1 VVPGHGEANTTLTGI
16 KELRMSLPYRPTV
29 YDVRPS
35 GHGSFNQLPKLG
47 SDEFDRLV
55 EFYKFELDFTHGY
68 ERAKPGE
75 LYWKVAGIELKAG
88 PAILQ
93 PQVRDQSGRLL
104 TSQSILLF
112 LHWPGADKWPND
124 IQVDPPYYGNGVG
137 GFTETKGSVGWGFGG
152 ESHIGPDGGPFG
164 VWCSSDPTTKVGD
177 RRVGSDLMR
186 KIGWWD
192 DHIVPNPIFQVAVK
206 DTGDTPP
213 PSTGSLVL
221 VNLDAQGNVVGYMPW
236 IPAAPVAAEKGSLGL
251 MQDGVV
257 TYHIPW
263 K

>member
-1 VVPGHGEANTTLTGI
+1 MT
-16 KELRMSLPYRPTV
+16 LPYRPTV
-29 YDVRPS
+29 HDVRPS
-35 GHGSFNQLPKLG
+35 GHGSFSQLPKLG
-47 SDEFDRLV
+47 PDEFDRLV

-93 PQVRDQSGRLL
+93 PQVRDQSGQLL

-112 LHWPGADKWPND
+112 LHWPGADEWPNG
-124 IQVDPPYYGNGVG
+124 IQVDPPYYSNGVG
-137 GFTETKGSVGWGFGG
+137 GFTETKATVGWGFGG
-152 ESHIGPDGGPFG
+152 ESHIGPDGGPFA

-192 DHIVPNPIFQVAVK
+192 DHIVPNPVFQVAQK
-206 DTGDTPP
+206 EGDPRPTDD
-213 PSTGSLVL
+213 LVL
-221 VNLDAQGNVVGYMPW
+221 VNLDAQGNVIGHLPWMPG
-236 IPAAPVAAEKGSLGL
+236 APGVTEKGGIGL
-251 MQDGVV
+251 MVDGQV
-257 TYHIPW
+257 THYMTW
-263 K
+263 R